1 METSE
6 SEGPRFVVKKVRHSS
21 AATLLLSSHAG
32 NSMVSERFCL
42 ENSPL
47 PSLAGNAHAR
57 LAQSVTPDFGIPAHS
72 GMPSLSGHGTFAP
85 VRAAASPPLPW
96 RNHSS
101 SPLCSTSTC
110 ICT

>member
-1 METSE
+1 MGDDEEAEKMETSE

-57 LAQSVTPDFGIPAHS
+57 QSWGGCPTGGS
-72 GMPSLSGHGTFAP
+72 GRDG
-85 VRAAASPPLPW
+85 
-96 RNHSS
+96 
-101 SPLCSTSTC
+101 
-110 ICT
+110 